1 MSRIDPHIA
10 ESLVHAKC
18 LAALSLLRV
27 AALALLRT
35 AARSLLPLL
44 PVLMPLTATP
54 SRAAAPAAAYPNRP
68 IRMIVPYGAG
78 GNADILSRLVGGRM
92 AEAFGQTLV
101 IDNRPGASGMLG
113 SELAARAAPD
123 GYTLL
128 WVANGHAT
136 NPVFMKK
143 CRSTPR
149 AIWRRSASP
158 ARRQCCWWSPT
169 ACPRTT

>member
-1 MSRIDPHIA
+1 MRPAYDLINMSRIDPHIA

-78 GNADILSRLVGGRM
+78 GIDNTTVTYAPRQNVTFIGGRYIYK
-92 AEAFGQTLV
+92 FQ
-101 IDNRPGASGMLG
+101 
-113 SELAARAAPD
+113 
-123 GYTLL
+123 
-128 WVANGHAT
+128 
-136 NPVFMKK
+136 
-143 CRSTPR
+143 
-149 AIWRRSASP
+149 
-158 ARRQCCWWSPT
+158 
-169 ACPRTT
+169 